1 MMHTGVPHGDG
12 WASMTFDGVLP
23 RGTDLLQRRGRVS
36 YRALKW

>member
-1 MMHTGVPHGDG
+1 
-12 WASMTFDGVLP
+12 MTFDGVLP